1 MNLQAGNYKHGKKK
15 LISIIFLLFAFQL
28 YGVENNKEVPF
39 VFFNSVTW
47 DIQQQEAELSETDQ
61 SAADPVIEQLTEEH
75 ENISAFINRNFV
87 HRLTVSGAFNVFDFS
102 DQLGAGADEDGA
114 DTEQTRKVYRYSI
127 SPKITEFNIIESE
140 TSGLF
145 LKITIIFTLED
156 NRDNNVMD
164 FSISAIGWGQSK
176 SAVITDVLNKIVN
189 QFEYVIIEFE
199 ELTDRFRVLDVF
211 QGSVVINAG
220 RNRGIKKG
228 DFFYSYDYNT
238 GKRTGDFVIERREE
252 NLAFARVLNTKT
264 EPETADL
271 LKPYNYIGI
280 LPKIYVNYF
289 SGNTFSGYLTGARVL
304 WTRGLYSVNPVLG
317 LDIYNLADLNDSK
330 LVLVSPYV
338 GLRIVRYIKSFSLS
352 SMFLFNRAYVSSSE
366 ITEAA
371 SGWEYFGGTAK
382 AEIEKRIMKHFSI
395 HMEAGYTGFFS
406 SDHENYPEVSGFIF
420 GAGIGLKF

>member
-1 MNLQAGNYKHGKKK
+1 MNLQVGNYKHDKKK
-15 LISIIFLLFAFQL
+15 LISIIFLLFTFQV

-47 DIQQQEAELSETDQ
+47 AIQQQEADLSETGQ
-61 SAADPVIEQLTEEH
+61 SAADFAIGQFTEEH
-75 ENISAFINRNFV
+75 KNVSIFINRNFV
-87 HRLTVSGAFNVFDFS
+87 HRLTVSGAFNVFDFP
-102 DQLGAGADEDGA
+102 DPLGMDADGAGA
-114 DTEQTRKVYRYSI
+114 EQARKVYRYSI

-145 LKITIIFTLED
+145 LKISIIFTFED
-156 NRDNNVMD
+156 NRDNNARD

-176 SAVITDVLNKIVN
+176 SAVITDALNKIVN

-211 QGSVVINAG
+211 QGTVVINAG

-238 GKRTGDFVIERREE
+238 GKRTGNFVIERREE
-252 NLAFARVLNTKT
+252 NLAFARVLNTKV

-271 LKPYNYIGI
+271 LKGYNYIGI
-280 LPKIYVNYF
+280 LSKTYVNYF
-289 SGNTFSGYLTGARVL
+289 SGNTFSGYLAGTRVL
-304 WTRGLYSVNPVLG
+304 WTRGLYSVNPALG
-317 LDIYNLADLNDSK
+317 IDIYDLADFNDNK
-330 LVLVSPYV
+330 LTLMSPYI

-352 SMFLFNRAYVSSSE
+352 STFSLNRGYVSSSDIE
-366 ITEAA
+366 GVAP
-371 SGWEYFGGTAK
+371 GWEYYGGTAK

-395 HMEAGYTGFFS
+395 HIEGGYTGFFS
-406 SDHENYPEVSGFIF
+406 PDHENYPEISGFIF